1 MSTYVLYN
9 ELSGNGTGKEKAQA
23 VNKLLTGKA
32 LVYDEKIR
40 AIVDPTEIGDAEV
53 IDAKGLYVM
62 PGLIDMHIHG
72 YMGFDSDDGNKED
85 ILTMA
90 RELAKNGVTSWLPT
104 TMTVGYDTLEA
115 AFESIRQAMKVEN
128 DGANILGVNSE
139 GPFICDSKKGAQ
151 NPAYIKPCDVDFLKK
166 HSDIIRVF
174 TVAPEEPGNM
184 EAIRTIAAETSML
197 ISIGHSNA
205 DYKTA
210 CESIEAGVR
219 HATHL
224 FNAMTPLNH
233 RDPGVVGAALAD
245 DRVMT
250 EMIADTFHISAD
262 LFGLVAKVKGDNL
275 ILITDCTRAGG
286 LADGEYTLGGQP
298 IFVKGIECRL
308 KDGTIAGSVL
318 RLNNAVRNVR
328 DHTNLPLEQIVRMAS
343 LNPAR
348 AIGVADRKGSL
359 EAGKDADIVLT
370 DADFQV
376 QRTIIGGETVYEKA

>member
-1 MSTYVLYN
+1 MKAIV
-9 ELSGNGTGKEKAQA
+9 NGKIILPGEIVEGRA
-23 VNKLLTGKA
+23 LLF
-32 LVYDEKIR
+32 DEKIVG
-40 AIVDPTEIGDAEV
+40 IVSPDEIGSAEV
-53 IDAKGLYVM
+53 IDAKGGFVS
-62 PGLIDMHIHG
+62 PGLIDIHIHG
-72 YMGFDSDDGNKED
+72 YLGEDVSDGSEEGLLK
-85 ILTMA
+85 MA
-90 RELAKNGVTSWLPT
+90 EGIVKNGVTAWLPT
-104 TMTVGYDTLEA
+104 TMTVSYDELRR
-115 AFESIRQAMKVEN
+115 AFDAVRKLSHREN
-128 DGANILGVNSE
+128 NPRGAQMLGVNAE
-139 GPFICDSKKGAQ
+139 GPFINPSKKGAQ
-151 NPAYIKPCDVDFLKK
+151 AVEHIRPADANFLIEN
-166 HSDIIRVF
+166 SDIIRLF
-174 TVAPEEPGNM
+174 TIAPEMPGALECIREVAEKTNLRISM
-184 EAIRTIAAETSML
+184 GHTAANYEEAKA
-197 ISIGHSNA
+197 G
-205 DYKTA
+205 
-210 CESIEAGVR
+210 IEAGVR

>member
-1 MSTYVLYN
+1 MKAIV
-9 ELSGNGTGKEKAQA
+9 NGKIILPGEIIEGQA
-23 VNKLLTGKA
+23 LLF
-32 LVYDEKIR
+32 DEKIEGF
-40 AIVDPTEIGDAEV
+40 APCDKVTAEEV
-53 IDAKGLYVM
+53 IDAQGGFVS
-62 PGLIDMHIHG
+62 PGLIDIHIHG
-72 YMGFDSDDGNKED
+72 YLGEDVSDGSEEGLIK
-85 ILTMA
+85 MA
-90 RELAKNGVTSWLPT
+90 EGIAQNGVTAWLPT
-104 TMTVGYDTLEA
+104 TMTVSYEELRR
-115 AFESIRQAMKVEN
+115 AFDAVRKLSKREN
-128 DGANILGVNSE
+128 NPRGAQMLGVNAE
-139 GPFICDSKKGAQ
+139 GPFINPSKKGAQ
-151 NPAYIKPCDVDFLKK
+151 AVEHIRPADANFLIEN
-166 HSDIIRVF
+166 SDIIRLF
-174 TVAPEEPGNM
+174 TIAPEMPGALECIREVAEKTNLRISM
-184 EAIRTIAAETSML
+184 GHTAANYEEAKA
-197 ISIGHSNA
+197 G
-205 DYKTA
+205 
-210 CESIEAGVR
+210 IEAGVR

>member
-1 MSTYVLYN
+1 M
-9 ELSGNGTGKEKAQA
+9 K
-23 VNKLLTGKA
+23 
-32 LVYDEKIR
+32 
-40 AIVDPTEIGDAEV
+40 AIVNGRIILPGEIVEGRALLFDETIVGIVPREEIGGAEV
-53 IDAKGLYVM
+53 IDAQGGFVS
-62 PGLIDMHIHG
+62 PGLIDIHIHG
-72 YMGFDSDDGNKED
+72 YLGEDVSDGSEEG
-85 ILTMA
+85 LLRMA
-90 RELAKNGVTSWLPT
+90 EGIAKNGVTAWLPT
-104 TMTVGYDTLEA
+104 TMTVSYEELRR
-115 AFESIRQAMKVEN
+115 AFDAVRKLSRREN
-128 DGANILGVNSE
+128 NPRGAQMLGVNAE
-139 GPFICDSKKGAQ
+139 GPFINPSKKGAQ
-151 NPAYIKPCDVDFLKK
+151 AVEHIRPADAAFLIGN
-166 HSDIIRVF
+166 SDIIRLF
-174 TVAPEEPGNM
+174 TIAPEMPG
-184 EAIRTIAAETSML
+184 ALDCIREVTE
-197 ISIGHSNA
+197 
-205 DYKTA
+205 KTA
-210 CESIEAGVR
+210 MRASMGHTAANYEEAKAGIEAGVR

-245 DRVMT
+245 DRVTT

-328 DHTNLPLEQIVRMAS
+328 AHTNLPLEQIVRMAS

-359 EAGKDADIVLT
+359 ETGKDADIVIT
-370 DADFQV
+370 DADFQIE
-376 QRTIIGGETVYEKA
+376 RTIIGGETVYQK

>member
-1 MSTYVLYN
+1 MKAIV
-9 ELSGNGTGKEKAQA
+9 NGKIILPDRILEGQA
-23 VNKLLTGKA
+23 LLF
-32 LVYDEKIR
+32 DEKIEGI
-40 AIVDPTEIGDAEV
+40 APQAEIGAAEV
-53 IDAKGLYVM
+53 IDAAGGFVS
-62 PGLIDMHIHG
+62 PGLIDIHIHG
-72 YMGFDSDDGNKED
+72 YLGEDVSDGSEAGLLK
-85 ILTMA
+85 MA
-90 RELAKNGVTSWLPT
+90 EGIARNGVTAWLPT
-104 TMTVGYDTLEA
+104 TMTVSYDELRR
-115 AFESIRQAMKVEN
+115 AFDAVRRLSKREN
-128 DGANILGVNSE
+128 NPRGAQMLGVNAE
-139 GPFICDSKKGAQ
+139 GPFINPSKKGAQ
-151 NPAYIKPCDVDFLKK
+151 AVEHIRPADAGFLIEN
-166 HSDIIRVF
+166 SDIIRLF
-174 TVAPEEPGNM
+174 TIAPEMPGALECIREVTQKTGLRASMGHTAANYE
-184 EAIRTIAAETSML
+184 EAKA
-197 ISIGHSNA
+197 GV
-205 DYKTA
+205 
-210 CESIEAGVR
+210 EAGVR

-328 DHTNLPLEQIVRMAS
+328 AHTSLPLEQIVRMAS

-348 AIGVADRKGSL
+348 AIGVADKKGSL
-359 EAGKDADIVLT
+359 EAGKDADIILT
-370 DADFQV
+370 DGDFQV

>member
-1 MSTYVLYN
+1 MKAIV
-9 ELSGNGTGKEKAQA
+9 NGKIILPGEIIEGQA
-23 VNKLLTGKA
+23 LLF
-32 LVYDEKIR
+32 DEKIEG
-40 AIVDPTEIGDAEV
+40 IVPCDKAAAEEV
-53 IDAKGLYVM
+53 IDAQGGFVS
-62 PGLIDMHIHG
+62 PGLIDIHIHG
-72 YMGFDSDDGNKED
+72 YLGEDVSDGSEEGLIK
-85 ILTMA
+85 MA
-90 RELAKNGVTSWLPT
+90 EGIAQNGVTAWLPT
-104 TMTVGYDTLEA
+104 TMTVSYEELRR
-115 AFESIRQAMKVEN
+115 AFDAVRKLSRREN
-128 DGANILGVNSE
+128 NPRGAQMLGVNAE
-139 GPFICDSKKGAQ
+139 GPFINPSKKGAQ
-151 NPAYIKPCDVDFLKK
+151 AVEHIRPADAGFLIEN
-166 HSDIIRVF
+166 SDIIRLF
-174 TVAPEEPGNM
+174 TIAPEMPGALDCIREVAEKTNLRISM
-184 EAIRTIAAETSML
+184 GHTAANYEAAKA
-197 ISIGHSNA
+197 G
-205 DYKTA
+205 
-210 CESIEAGVR
+210 IEAGVR

-328 DHTNLPLEQIVRMAS
+328 AHTSLPLEQIVRMAS

-359 EAGKDADIVLT
+359 EAGKDADIIIT
-370 DADFQV
+370 DPDFQV
-376 QRTIIGGETVYEKA
+376 RRTIIGGETVYEKA

>member
-1 MSTYVLYN
+1 MKAIV
-9 ELSGNGTGKEKAQA
+9 NGKIILPGEIVEGRA
-23 VNKLLTGKA
+23 LLF
-32 LVYDEKIR
+32 DEKIVG
-40 AIVDPTEIGDAEV
+40 IVSPDEIGSAEV
-53 IDAKGLYVM
+53 IDAKGGFVS
-62 PGLIDMHIHG
+62 PGLIDIHIHG
-72 YMGFDSDDGNKED
+72 YLGEDVSDGSEEGLLK
-85 ILTMA
+85 MA
-90 RELAKNGVTSWLPT
+90 EGIVKNGVTAWLPT
-104 TMTVGYDTLEA
+104 TMTVSYDELRR
-115 AFESIRQAMKVEN
+115 AFDAVRKLSHREN
-128 DGANILGVNSE
+128 NPRGAQMLGVNAE
-139 GPFICDSKKGAQ
+139 GPFINPSKKGAQ
-151 NPAYIKPCDVDFLKK
+151 AVEHIRPADANFLIEN
-166 HSDIIRVF
+166 SDIIRLF
-174 TVAPEEPGNM
+174 TIAPEMPGALDCIREVTAKTNLRVSM
-184 EAIRTIAAETSML
+184 GHTAANYEEAKA
-197 ISIGHSNA
+197 G
-205 DYKTA
+205 
-210 CESIEAGVR
+210 IEAGVR

-298 IFVKGIECRL
+298 IYVKGIECRL

-328 DHTNLPLEQIVRMAS
+328 AHTSLPLEQIVRMAS

-348 AIGVADRKGSL
+348 AIGVADKKGSL
-359 EAGKDADIVLT
+359 EAGKDADIVIT

-376 QRTIIGGETVYEKA
+376 ERTIIAGDTMYVKE